1 MNKEFKNEILIE
13 GYLYAKDLDNKSFQI
28 KNNNDVI
35 EFRFNDEFK
44 VKKLEEL
51 QENDLIR
58 IKGSLDRDENG
69 IFYLVKDILVM
80 PQFSKGEM

>member
-13 GYLYAKDLDNKSFQI
+13 GYLYDKDLDNKSFQI

-35 EFRFNDEFK
+35 GFRFNDEFK

-51 QENDLIR
+51 QENELIR
-58 IKGSLDRDENG
+58 IKGSLDQDEKE
-69 IFYLVKDILVM
+69 IFYLAKDILVM
-80 PQFSKGEM
+80 PQFSKGKM